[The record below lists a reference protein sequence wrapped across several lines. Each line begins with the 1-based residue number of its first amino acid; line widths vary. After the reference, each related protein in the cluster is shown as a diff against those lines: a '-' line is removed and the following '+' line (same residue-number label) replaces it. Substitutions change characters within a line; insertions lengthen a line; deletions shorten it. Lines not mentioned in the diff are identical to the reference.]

1 MTAERQV
8 AVRASFHSPSVQ
20 QHEIKDHEHHE
31 HVRCETVS
39 RIEQH
44 RGHFRDRP
52 AGTLDDIFRH
62 DRKAQ
67 QMVRPPEQFVE
78 NIDDFRGVHVR
89 DLGGDHLENQKSQPG
104 QQQRRS
110 QHQHQRG
117 DPGLPIPA
125 LGQPE
130 QHRPQ
135 HDVHRDRPEERSYEK
150 LELCE
155 NYQPDRNQDA
165 DIKQLPEKSVV
176 FPYRSVCHSSKNG
189 YCGSLR
195 KYFTNF
201 SVKTKTKRKI
211 GTIRTERRFRAAGN
225 YPAAT
230 VSPISSSST
239 SLLTIA

>member
-1 MTAERQV
+1 
-8 AVRASFHSPSVQ
+8 
-20 QHEIKDHEHHE
+20 
-31 HVRCETVS
+31 
-39 RIEQH
+39 
-44 RGHFRDRP
+44 
-52 AGTLDDIFRH
+52 
-62 DRKAQ
+62 
-67 QMVRPPEQFVE
+67 
-78 NIDDFRGVHVR
+78 
-89 DLGGDHLENQKSQPG
+89 
-104 QQQRRS
+104 
-110 QHQHQRG
+110 
-117 DPGLPIPA
+117 
-125 LGQPE
+125 PE

-201 SVKTKTKRKI
+201 SVKAKTKRKI
-211 GTIRTERRFRAAGN
+211 GTIRTKRRFRAAGN